1 MNLTL
6 STDIDG
12 TSTRLTVTGDLDYES
27 TPALVSAASDVL
39 AATTAVSDLHLDF
52 AGLTFCDSAGL
63 SGLLLVHR
71 KTSSAGI
78 QLHLD
83 HRPAQLQRLLDIT
96 GVLEH
101 LTTRPSRVAASE
113 SRSV

>member
-12 TSTRLTVTGDLDYES
+12 TSARLTVTGDLDYGS
-27 TPALVSAASDVL
+27 TAALVSAVCDVL
-39 AATTAVSDLHLDF
+39 TGSATVTDLRLDF

-63 SGLLLVHR
+63 SGLLLVRR
-71 KTSSAGI
+71 KTSAAGV

-83 HRPAQLQRLLDIT
+83 HRPPQLQRLLDIT
-96 GVLEH
+96 GVLDH
-101 LTTRPSRVAASE
+101 LTTRPTREAASE

>member
-1 MNLTL
+1 MTLTL

-12 TSTRLTVTGDLDYES
+12 TSTRLAVAGDLDYES
-27 TPALVSAASDVL
+27 TAALVSA
-39 AATTAVSDLHLDF
+39 VSDALARSSRITDLRLDF
-52 AGLTFCDSAGL
+52 TGLTFCDSAGL

-71 KTSSAGI
+71 NTSAAGV

-96 GVLEH
+96 GVLDH
-101 LTTRPSRVAASE
+101 LTTRPTREAASE

>member
-1 MNLTL
+1 MNLSL

-12 TSTRLTVTGDLDYES
+12 TSARLAVTGDLDYES
-27 TPALVSAASDVL
+27 TPTLVA
-39 AATTAVSDLHLDF
+39 AATDLVARRVAVTDLRLDF

-71 KTSSAGI
+71 RTSAAGV

-83 HRPAQLQRLLDIT
+83 HRPAQLERLLDIT
-96 GVLEH
+96 GVLDH
-101 LTTRPSRVAASE
+101 LTTRPAREAASE